1 MPTPKPILICLLF
14 LVFLLPPPAWSQT
27 DEVTTRV
34 ERPVREAIA
43 TRQNTQR
50 DEAQWRDEKERLL
63 ARHETLTREIDQ
75 LQAQTEELTRATAAA
90 RQRIADK
97 QKELADIE
105 AIQGQ
110 IQPFIQEMIA
120 WLRQSLDEGP
130 PMLPVERRARIERLA
145 HLADDPETTTSEK
158 FRKLMEA
165 FMVEAEYGHTIEV
178 YQEHVPL
185 ADKTVLVNIFRL
197 GRLNLF
203 YQTLDRASCGVFD
216 VAAGHWQALPDKYNP
231 AIHTAL
237 EIGAKRQPVEL
248 LSLPLGRIKT
258 P

>member
-1 MPTPKPILICLLF
+1 MGCLLM
-14 LVFLLPPPAWSQT
+14 PPGPRCET

-34 ERPVREAIA
+34 ERPVQEAVA
-43 TRQNTQR
+43 ARQATQR
-50 DEAQWRDEKERLL
+50 DEEQWRDEKEKLL
-63 ARHETLTREIDQ
+63 ARHDTLTREIDQ
-75 LQAQTEELTRATAAA
+75 IEAQTDELTRAAAAA

-97 QKELADIE
+97 EKELADIE

-130 PMLPVERRARIERLA
+130 PMLPAERRERVERLVR
-145 HLADDPETTTSEK
+145 LADDPETTTSEK

-165 FMVEAEYGHTIEV
+165 FMVEAEYGHTIDV
-178 YQEHVPL
+178 YQEHIPL
-185 ADKTVLVNIFRL
+185 EDKSVLVNIFRL